1 MNLKKIDFGK
11 CRLLCILFST
21 LVINADN
28 ILVEKVRK
36 RTSVQVV
43 CIELCSYVSYED
55 IVTFH
60 LNRLVSCFHGFEGSK
75 PRVFF
80 LLVQCK

>member
-1 MNLKKIDFGK
+1 M
-11 CRLLCILFST
+11 
-21 LVINADN
+21 INADN

-36 RTSVQVV
+36 RTSVQVLR
-43 CIELCSYVSYED
+43 IELCSYVSYAD

-60 LNRLVSCFHGFEGSK
+60 LNRLVGCFHGFEGSK

-80 LLVQCK
+80 CSFSASKLYLWLFIVIY